1 MIWPYIAIVAAL
13 FFGLTLGVLL
23 MFLLQAR
30 AGGAM
35 SCDPPSTFTP
45 RGSPTRFNVD

>member
-13 FFGLTLGVLL
+13 LFGLTLGVLL

-30 AGGAM
+30 AGGQ
-35 SCDPPSTFTP
+35 
-45 RGSPTRFNVD
+45 